1 MGVHWKI
8 WFFLGGG
15 VCELKEQFADLRSG
29 GEGAW
34 RKRGGRYFWRQSACH
49 DITRWAV
56 SQTSKIFSEND
67 CMTAEFYKNIYQANN
82 FRLKILGNKRV
93 LEKTQ
98 IGWRQMQV
106 PSQPSSN
113 KFLVIVVKI
122 YTEADS
128 KFSSIVQFCL
138 IFLLS
143 SKYFIQDVR
152 CLLFLGIQC
161 ELQEKKLYLK
171 TFKNLTPKTR
181 NSIINYH
188 QTAAT
193 QGKIL
198 QYSFFTI
205 PLMSPTHPIKLY

>member
-1 MGVHWKI
+1 MGEKEPGEKEE
-8 WFFLGGG
+8 GGIF
-15 VCELKEQFADLRSG
+15 EDRLHTMTLPEQL
-29 GEGAW
+29 
-34 RKRGGRYFWRQSACH
+34 YPRQVKSF
-49 DITRWAV
+49 
-56 SQTSKIFSEND
+56 QT
-67 CMTAEFYKNIYQANN
+67 MTAWLQNSTKNIYKANN

-122 YTEADS
+122 YTAADS

-152 CLLFLGIQC
+152 CLLYLEIHC

-188 QTAAT
+188 ETAAT

-198 QYSFFTI
+198 QYSFFNI